1 MEEKYSNAEHQK
13 PVGKMS
19 KDEMEIFLEK
29 GYTLRL
35 ACLKPDGSP
44 FAVPCWHQFEAHDET
59 NEAESSTTLK
69 GHFWV
74 IPRARSKWA
83 EYLKNDPRCS
93 WVLDDDHTMEKIIC
107 EGTAELVEENI
118 IEGKWVGIA
127 EKMSIRYLGPDGP
140 KYLSPTLNQPR
151 WLFKL
156 VPEKLRSWQGVG
168 WAESYWVKNT
178 GGPSWSEAHHKN

>member
-19 KDEMEIFLEK
+19 KEEMEIFLEK

-83 EYLKNDPRCS
+83 EFLKNDPRCS

-107 EGTAELVEENI
+107 GVEI
-118 IEGKWVGIA
+118 H
-127 EKMSIRYLGPDGP
+127 GP
-140 KYLSPTLNQPR
+140 
-151 WLFKL
+151 
-156 VPEKLRSWQGVG
+156 
-168 WAESYWVKNT
+168 A
-178 GGPSWSEAHHKN
+178 